1 MERAGFDTGMPIAA
15 PGDLARLSDSFPI
28 ELVEEDFL
36 DLPRVCA
43 PAEKPRLRILP
54 GGRQDAGPW
63 DFADTLAEPIAL
75 LDEGWTIVGVNR
87 AWREMARSGTLF
99 DLSRGDNYR
108 EFSRSRAAAGD
119 QDAAAVVAAL
129 AEIDAAHRSEFEH
142 LDSGDRARLGRI
154 YRTRISTLGAGRRP
168 FAVLVRYDTTE
179 LLKLQR
185 QRRRLGGQLLNA
197 QEDERRRVARDL
209 HDSTSQ
215 ELVALQLNLMRL
227 KRARGATAAAALAAV
242 AESLERVQQEIR
254 ALSYVYHPPSL
265 DRGGLAM
272 AIRAMA
278 EGFGKRT
285 GLKVNLQI
293 DYPSVRITGTE
304 ATVYRLAQEALANIH
319 RHAKAT
325 EVDIRLMTTARRL
338 HLMIQDNGIGFDI
351 RGHATTGVG
360 IAAMRERV
368 DELGGRLS
376 FHCVRRGTSILASLP
391 LPEEWVS
398 QRQA

>member
-1 MERAGFDTGMPIAA
+1 MKRAGFHTGMPIAA
-15 PGDLARLSDSFPI
+15 SGDPVRLSDRFPI
-28 ELVEEDFL
+28 ELEDFL
-36 DLPRVCA
+36 DLPWVCA
-43 PAEKPRLRILP
+43 PAEKPQLKILR
-54 GGRQDAGPW
+54 GGRQDAEPW
-63 DFADTLAEPIAL
+63 DFADALAEPIAL
-75 LDEGWTIVGVNR
+75 LDEGWTILGVNR
-87 AWREMARSGTLF
+87 AWRELARSGTLF
-99 DLSRGDNYR
+99 DLSRCDNYR
-108 EFSRSRAAAGD
+108 EFSRARAAAGD
-119 QDAAAVVAAL
+119 QDAAAAVIAL
-129 AEIDAAHRSEFEH
+129 GEIDAAQRSEFEH
-142 LDSGDRARLGRI
+142 LDSGDRSCLGRI

-168 FAVLVRYDTTE
+168 FAVLVCYDATE

-227 KRARGATAAAALAAV
+227 KRARGGTAAAALAAV
-242 AESLERVQQEIR
+242 AESLERVQREIR

-265 DRGGLAM
+265 GGGCGLAM
-272 AIRAMA
+272 AIRTMS

-285 GLKVNLQI
+285 GLKVNLQL
-293 DYPSVRITGTE
+293 DYPSLRITGTE

-325 EVDIRLMTTARRL
+325 EVDIRLMTTERRL
-338 HLMIQDNGIGFDI
+338 HLMIQDNGVGFDVK
-351 RGHATTGVG
+351 GSATTGVG

-391 LPEEWVS
+391 LPEECGS